1 MKKVVSVLLVFAV
14 LLALSSCAL
23 IGKVYDKEAAEFSSN
38 GLKITLTEAFS
49 ETTVENY
56 TVCFASKSVLVL
68 GLKEAFSIQE
78 GLADLTLNE
87 YAALVRQSN
96 SEKSPTEISKEN
108 GLTSFEYSFLNT
120 EENKT
125 YRYFTVMYK
134 GSDAFWTVQLACE
147 ESAYEEYKP
156 YMIEWAKSVTV

>member
-1 MKKVVSVLLVFAV
+1 
-14 LLALSSCAL
+14 
-23 IGKVYDKEAAEFSSN
+23 
-38 GLKITLTEAFS
+38 
-49 ETTVENY
+49 
-56 TVCFASKSVLVL
+56 
-68 GLKEAFSIQE
+68 LKEAFSLQE
-78 GLADLTLNE
+78 GLADLTVDE
-87 YAALVRQSN
+87 YAALVHQSN

-120 EENKT
+120 EENKI